1 MVKSLCN
8 NDAVDTETYVYK
20 PAHSPFKM
28 TFIIPVSY
36 YSGGS
41 RGRQKTVIQKQKGLG
56 FCTLPVHACLLCGVA
71 ER

>member
-36 YSGGS
+36 YSGGR
-41 RGRQKTVIQKQKGLG
+41 RGRQKKQKGLR